1 MTPNRVRRLR
11 ADRERVVILIYQACV
26 EEWRPDAK
34 FEIIASQLRA
44 ETLGFCLLIPEVEY
58 QIVHIRRMIKL
69 TEVHVRPFKNGE
81 YYIKPKN
88 YVATGDHGMY

>member
-1 MTPNRVRRLR
+1 MTPNIVRRLR

-44 ETLGFCLLIPEVEY
+44 EPLGFCLLIPGVEY
-58 QIVHIRRMIKL
+58 QIVHIRSMIKL
-69 TEVHVRPFKNGE
+69 TEVHVCPYKNGE

-88 YVATGDHGMY
+88 YVAMGDHRMY